1 MVKGTVTDDTPT
13 GRRNTNDIIDFT
25 LQGTPAICD
34 EDMSAWMEYMFMQ
47 QAKPKD
53 AKGVEV
59 VITTLDPN
67 GNTYEL
73 ARTTSDINGA
83 FGCVV
88 EPPVPGKYQI
98 MATFEGSASYGPSS
112 ASTYLW
118 VEEAPSPAQ
127 PIEPE
132 APEEPSEPAPTEPE
146 EPTEQPAAT
155 EEPTAPEE
163 PTEPEPTE
171 PEPTEPA
178 EAPLFSTTDLAII
191 AAVAVAV
198 VIGVAAYWAL
208 RKRK

>member
-1 MVKGTVTDDTPT
+1 MTSVPLGDSVVIRGTVTDQCA
-13 GRRNTNDIIDFT
+13 GAKQLVEEGKFSSV
-25 LQGTPAICD
+25 PAISD
-34 EDMSAWMEYMFMQ
+34 EDQSAWMEYVYQQ

-53 AKGVEV
+53 AEGVEV

-73 ARTTSDINGA
+73 GRTTSDINGA

-98 MATFEGSASYGPSS
+98 IATFEGSASYYRSS
-112 ASTYLW
+112 ASTYIN

-132 APEEPSEPAPTEPE
+132 APEEPTAKSVGLGTLAEEPA
-146 EPTEQPAAT
+146 
-155 EEPTAPEE
+155 APEE
-163 PTEPEPTE
+163 PTEPEL
-171 PEPTEPA
+171 TEPA
-178 EAPLFSTTDLAII
+178 EAPLITTEVAII
-191 AAVAVAV
+191 LAV
-198 VIGVAAYWAL
+198 VVVAIVGIVAFWTL